1 MWRARGRQDRVSGRV
16 VAETVRYREVMV
28 ERASGRSYRQ
38 IATIVG
44 YKSPSSVADAIR
56 SGIDRSGLRAG
67 LAVVMRDR
75 VDRLDDQLV
84 ALEPVI
90 GHRVH
95 YAPLLDATMMLHA
108 RLEFEADLAG
118 PVPGVRDV
126 AKLVAYRR
134 PDLPDL
140 AAPTYPSRFWLRQ
153 MEATLDQMRGRYAH
167 RSGPHRALERD
178 MRREL
183 LFAAS
188 ELYAA
193 ELTELRAV
201 WHEIGLVLRRKR
213 IEPRLLLELVD
224 RLTTVLEAL
233 DVIWVQPA
241 RSRHSRGRRRSAFG
255 HHGLPTRDTTRT
267 RETRILAITT
277 HTVAST
283 HGPGP

>member
-1 MWRARGRQDRVSGRV
+1 
-16 VAETVRYREVMV
+16 MV
-28 ERASGRSYRQ
+28 ERAAGRSYRE

-44 YKSPSSVADAIR
+44 YRSPSSVIDAIR
-56 SGIDRSGLRAG
+56 AGIDRSGLRAG

-75 VDRLDDQLV
+75 VDRLDDQLA

-118 PVPGVRDV
+118 QVPGVRDV
-126 AKLVAYRR
+126 AKLVARRR
-134 PDLPDL
+134 PDLPEL
-140 AAPTYPSRFWLRQ
+140 ARLAYPSPFWLRQ

-167 RSGPHRALERD
+167 RSGVHRALERD
-178 MRREL
+178 LRREL
-183 LFAAS
+183 LFGVS
-188 ELYAA
+188 EFYAA

-201 WHEIGLVLRRKR
+201 WHEIGRVLRRTR
-213 IEPRLLLELVD
+213 IEPRVMLDLVD

-233 DVIWVQPA
+233 DVIWVWPA
-241 RSRHSRGRRRSAFG
+241 PSPHARVRRRGRAFG
-255 HHGLPTRDTTRT
+255 PPGLPTRDTTRPRGT
-267 RETRILAITT
+267 RVVSESPR
-277 HTVAST
+277 TVASA